1 MLFESLWSET
11 EEPQGLIVHP
21 RVIERD
27 CQLCLGRLDF
37 LGAGGAGL
45 WARSLAKS
53 SAEMCRATIRSL
65 SLGE

>member
-37 LGAGGAGL
+37 LGAGGG
-45 WARSLAKS
+45 WFVGS
-53 SAEMCRATIRSL
+53 EL
-65 SLGE
+65 SEKLS